1 MKHQKGRTYK
11 KLNDPNASIGD
22 RVKYFGIWGHI
33 SSFTDPDP
41 SGAYKVIWVRDDGF
55 RSCVTIDPARPISDD
70 SDSMLELKAGKAFKE
85 SVFKTGT
92 KKKKKTTTTDQ

>member
-70 SDSMLELKAGKAFKE
+70 SDSMLELKAGKAC
-85 SVFKTGT
+85 T